1 MVWQLR
7 RARASGYPAAILDL
21 AFAPVAEATMLGS
34 GEDGLM
40 AISIDQGQALAI
52 YVVAALVFLVT
63 AALRARISYE
73 WLGIAVSTLFM
84 GVGVAISFAS
94 NGDPETPASMMLTGF
109 SCLYVGFLLGTR
121 FDPLNPFVG
130 IGGANKEDDEY
141 PTKDEVVEVL
151 GRRGIDAW
159 PGLLL
164 GISMSLL
171 AIFLVEF
178 R

>member
-1 MVWQLR
+1 MP
-7 RARASGYPAAILDL
+7 GN
-21 AFAPVAEATMLGS
+21 EALGS
-34 GEDGLM
+34 GEDNSM

-52 YVVAALVFLVT
+52 YVVAALAFLV
-63 AALRARISYE
+63 ASALRARSSDE
-73 WLGIAVSTLFM
+73 WLGIAVSTLVM
-84 GVGVAISFAS
+84 GIGVAISLAPS
-94 NGDPETPASMMLTGF
+94 GDPDAPPSLMLTGF
-109 SCLYVGFLLGTR
+109 SCLYVGFLVGTR

-130 IGGANKEDDEY
+130 IGGANKEDGEY
-141 PTKDEVVEVL
+141 RTKDEAVEIL

-164 GISMSLL
+164 GISIFLL

>member
-1 MVWQLR
+1 M
-7 RARASGYPAAILDL
+7 
-21 AFAPVAEATMLGS
+21 T
-34 GEDGLM
+34 
-40 AISIDQGQALAI
+40 ISIDKGQALAI
-52 YVVAALVFLVT
+52 YVIAALAFLVT

-73 WLGIAVSTLFM
+73 WLGIGVSTLLM
-84 GVGVAISFAS
+84 GIGMAISLAPS
-94 NGDPETPASMMLTGF
+94 DDPEATPSLMLMGF

-130 IGGANKEDDEY
+130 IGGANKEDGEY
-141 PTKDEVVEVL
+141 RTKDEAVEVL

-171 AIFLVEF
+171 AMFFVDF